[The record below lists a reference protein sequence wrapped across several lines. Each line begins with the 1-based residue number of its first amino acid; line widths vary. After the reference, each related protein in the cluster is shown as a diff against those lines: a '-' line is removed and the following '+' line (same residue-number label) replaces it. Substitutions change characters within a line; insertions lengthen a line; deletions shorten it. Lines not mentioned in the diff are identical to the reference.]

1 MKTPRMALA
10 GAAALLLLA
19 IPAGSAGAVEI
30 GSRCAAEGAGDGL
43 VVPVGQ
49 IAGGPTY
56 VAPSAGVITSWG
68 ANIASVGS
76 WGFRLKLVVPGS
88 VPGNWLVTGESSQAT
103 FTTGLNTIPAR
114 LPIAAGTSIA
124 TFSSTGAAT
133 CLTGVPLG
141 ESTADEKFRST
152 DVPIGQ
158 ELDTNS
164 TSLGSRLALFATIEP
179 DVDGDG
185 FGDESQDLCTQRADM
200 QSACPT
206 VAITSVKRT
215 AGKKSLKLTV
225 ATNTAASLTASVSA
239 RVPASGGRKARTI
252 KFKAK
257 IGGPSFT
264 FKYPSKLRRAL
275 RALPKRKKVKLTV
288 QISASGLINQDI
300 KTYTVKLR
308 GRG

>member
-1 MKTPRMALA
+1 M
-10 GAAALLLLA
+10 
-19 IPAGSAGAVEI
+19 
-30 GSRCAAEGAGDGL
+30 

-49 IAGGPTY
+49 IVGGPTY

-76 WGFRLKLVVPGS
+76 WDFRLKLVVPGS
-88 VPGNWLVTGESSQAT
+88 GPGKWLVTGESSQTT
-103 FTTGLNTIPAR
+103 FTTGLNTTPAR

-133 CLTGVPLG
+133 CFTGVPLG
-141 ESTADEKFRST
+141 ESTADEKFRTT

-179 DVDGDG
+179 DADGDG

-200 QSACPT
+200 QSACPA

-215 AGKKSLKLTV
+215 TGKKSLKLTV
-225 ATNTAASLTASVSA
+225 ATNAAATLKASVSA

-257 IGGPSFT
+257 TGGPSFT
-264 FKYPSKLRRAL
+264 FKYPSKLRSAL
-275 RALPKRKKVKLTV
+275 RALPRSKKVKLTV
-288 QISASGLINQDI
+288 KITATGTINTDN